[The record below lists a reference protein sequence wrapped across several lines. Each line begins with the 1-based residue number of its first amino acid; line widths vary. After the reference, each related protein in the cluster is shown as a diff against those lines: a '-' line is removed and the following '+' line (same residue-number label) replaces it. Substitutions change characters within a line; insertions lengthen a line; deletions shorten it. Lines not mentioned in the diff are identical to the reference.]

1 MGRYVLEPDGSVI
14 RAGLIDAI
22 APEHD
27 LWLLDPHIAYLSS
40 DEPLDSPYATCFEVL
55 EVLDYDV
62 KRLRG
67 WVREYAVG
75 TLEIKKRGLDVDPA
89 ALRRQLKPKGPNA
102 ATLILARTV
111 DGARALVCSRP

>member
-1 MGRYVLEPDGSVI
+1 MIDGSVI

-22 APEHD
+22 APEHE
-27 LWLLDPHIAYLSS
+27 LWLLDPHTAYLSS
-40 DEPLDSPYATCFEVL
+40 DGPLSSPYATCFEVL

-67 WVREYAVG
+67 WVREHAVG
-75 TLEIKKRGLDVDPA
+75 TVEIKKRGLDVDPA

-102 ATLILARTV
+102 ATVILARTV
-111 DGARALVCSRP
+111 DGAKALICSRP